1 LEFPQLPMVKA
12 ARRFMMPFPAGASIK
27 NRAFAFENPSHIML
41 SHAQARELNLAIR
54 QRDEAHKH

>member
-27 NRAFAFENPSHIML
+27 NRAFAFENPATIML
-41 SHAQARELNLAIR
+41 GHAQGAS
-54 QRDEAHKH
+54 